1 MLIHQNRKVKCIS
14 LFEAARPLMLQEIK
28 LKIEH
33 FQGKKQNKTI
43 ISQAVWGMLEVGA
56 TLLCFF

>member
-1 MLIHQNRKVKCIS
+1 
-14 LFEAARPLMLQEIK
+14 MLQEIK

-33 FQGKKQNKTI
+33 FQGKKQNKAI
-43 ISQAVWGMLEVGA
+43 ISQAVWDLLKVGA